1 MRVTDIQAWELFS
14 FDRLRLGNLPQTLV
28 VVGPNGAGKTNLL
41 HLLQVTLAGLD
52 RAAGFSEDAY
62 QALVRFAASRRLDA
76 APADLS
82 AVRLSITLTEPW
94 EHELLTRFIR
104 AAIASGLL
112 QGAPTNA
119 DVSGVIGWI
128 REHITGTLLAP
139 LGSGTVFVEF
149 ADTSSGRWTVGFE
162 FEADGQ
168 QYRWVLDGMPSRGA
182 VLRASDAGRLDVPGY
197 SLAMKVAVDERRVP
211 TQPVT
216 LADLL
221 PPQGEARMLTLDAS
235 PQWAELTREFA
246 VLAGIPLD
254 QAQRQNSYS
263 LANVLQVVLS
273 RGLVLL
279 GDLRQPPQ
287 ADYTVGDVASGPS
300 PADGSR
306 IPVQLFRLKNGSAAD
321 RRQYSEIRDLF
332 GRLTG
337 RSFEVAL
344 ATVPDADGDGSE
356 PGLQISVLVEHGDRD
371 LSIEH
376 AGAGFWEA
384 LLLSAV
390 LPQSAGRV
398 AVLDEPAR
406 NLHPTLQR
414 RLLAEMRRA
423 PGQFIVTTH
432 SPYLVAIQEAADLA
446 GITRFDV
453 HDGATCARRFA
464 AAAEPG
470 SARLLKALGESAD
483 ARALLFARGVV
494 LVEGGTELGALPE
507 WFGKSQTAQR
517 LGTPDALNIAIFS
530 VDGDT
535 SFGTFTTFLHALRIR
550 WAIVCDGAVYKFGTG
565 KKQIFEQVTSAGV
578 EDHRLQQAV
587 GQGAA
592 GSTASFGEL
601 RDAGEDCGIFTL
613 AEDWD
618 SPAESFEAY
627 VESIAP
633 GLLAEAAT
641 VVGRSK
647 PRQGRYAA
655 AATDCPP
662 GVDALYSKLLHHLG
676 QT

>member
-1 MRVTDIQAWELFS
+1 MRVTSIQARELFS
-14 FDRLRLGNLPQTLV
+14 FDTLRLDNLPKTLV
-28 VVGPNGAGKTNLL
+28 AVGSNGAGKTNLL
-41 HLLQVTLAGLD
+41 RLLQVVITGMD
-52 RAAGFSEDAY
+52 RAAVFSNDAY
-62 QALVRFAASRRLDA
+62 KALVRFAESRHVGA

-82 AVRLSITLTEPW
+82 AVRVGITLTESW
-94 EHELLTRFIR
+94 EHELLTRFVR
-104 AAIASGLL
+104 GAIATGLL
-112 QGAPTNA
+112 QGAPANA
-119 DVSGVIGWI
+119 DVSDVIGWI
-128 REHITGTLLAP
+128 REHVTDSLLAP
-139 LGSGTVFVEF
+139 LADGTVFVEF
-149 ADTSSGRWTVGFE
+149 ADTPSGRWTVGFE
-162 FEADGQ
+162 FMADGQ
-168 QYRWVLDGMPSRGA
+168 QYRWVLDGVPSRGA
-182 VLRASDAGRLDVPGY
+182 VLRAADAGRVDVPAY
-197 SLAMKVAVDERRVP
+197 SLAMKLAVDERRVP
-211 TQPVT
+211 AQPLT

-221 PPQGEARMLTLDAS
+221 SPQGEARMLTLDAS

-246 VLAGIPLD
+246 ALAGIPAD
-254 QAQRQNSYS
+254 QRQRQNSYS

-287 ADYTVGDVASGPS
+287 TDYVVGDVGFDPS

-306 IPVQLFRLKNGSAAD
+306 IPVQLFWLKNGSAAD
-321 RRQYSEIRDLF
+321 RSRYLAIQHLF
-332 GRLTG
+332 RRLTG

-344 ATVPDADGDGSE
+344 AAVPHADSDGSE
-356 PGLQISVLVEHGDRD
+356 HGLQISVLVEHGDRD
-371 LSIEH
+371 LPIEYE
-376 AGAGFWEA
+376 GAGVWEA

-414 RLLAEMRRA
+414 RLLAEIRRA

-432 SPYLVAIQEAADLA
+432 SPYLVGIQDIPDLTS
-446 GITRFDV
+446 ITRLDV
-453 HDGATCARRFA
+453 RHGATCARRFE

-470 SARLLKALGESAD
+470 NARLLKALGESAD

-535 SFGTFTTFLHALRIR
+535 GFGTFITFLHALRIR
-550 WAIVCDGAVYKFGTG
+550 WAIVCDGSVYKFGTG

-578 EDHRLQQAV
+578 EDQRLQQAV
-587 GQGAA
+587 DQAA
-592 GSTASFGEL
+592 ADNTATFGEL
-601 RDAGEDCGIFTL
+601 RDTGEGSGIFTL

-618 SPAESFEAY
+618 SPAEGFEAY
-627 VESIAP
+627 VQGIAP
-633 GLLAEAAT
+633 GLLEEAAT
-641 VVGRSK
+641 IVGRSK
-647 PRQGRYAA
+647 PRQGRYVASA
-655 AATDCPP
+655 IGCPP
-662 GVDALYSKLLHHLG
+662 GVDALYGKLLHHLD
-676 QT
+676 QA

>member
-1 MRVTDIQAWELFS
+1 M
-14 FDRLRLGNLPQTLV
+14 
-28 VVGPNGAGKTNLL
+28 
-41 HLLQVTLAGLD
+41 
-52 RAAGFSEDAY
+52 
-62 QALVRFAASRRLDA
+62 RFAAARRVGA
-76 APADLS
+76 APADVS
-82 AVRLSITLTEPW
+82 AVRLGVELTESW
-94 EHELLTRFIR
+94 ERELLARFIR
-104 AAIASGLL
+104 AAIASSLL
-112 QGAPTNA
+112 RDTATNT
-119 DVSGVIGWI
+119 DVSGVTGWA
-128 REHITGTLLAP
+128 REHITDVLLAP
-139 LGSGTVFVEF
+139 LASGTVFVEF
-149 ADTSSGRWTVGFE
+149 ADTPWGPWTVGYE

-168 QYRWVLDGMPSRGA
+168 QYRWVLDGTPSRGA
-182 VLRASDAGRLDVPGY
+182 VLHAGDAGRFDVPAYG
-197 SLAMKVAVDERRVP
+197 LAQKVTLDERRVP
-211 TQPVT
+211 AQPFT

-221 PPQGEARMLTLDAS
+221 PPQGEARTLTLDAG

-246 VLAGIPLD
+246 VLAGIPVD
-254 QAQRQNSYS
+254 QSQRQNCS
-263 LANVLQVVLS
+263 LANVLRVVLS

-279 GDLRQPPQ
+279 EDLRQPPRT
-287 ADYTVGDVASGPS
+287 DYAAGDVASGPS

-306 IPVQLFRLKNGSAAD
+306 IPVQLFRLKNGSAAG
-321 RRQYSEIRDLF
+321 RRQYSEIRALF

-337 RSFEVAL
+337 RSFDVAL
-344 ATVPDADGDGSE
+344 ATVPHAGGDGSE
-356 PGLQISVLVEHGDRD
+356 PGLQISVLVEHGDQD
-371 LSIEH
+371 LPIEH

-390 LPQSAGRV
+390 LPQSAGCV

-423 PGQFIVTTH
+423 PGQFIMTTH
-432 SPYLVAIQEAADLA
+432 SPYLVTIQQTPDLG

-453 HDGATCARRFA
+453 HDGATRACRFA

-535 SFGTFTTFLHALRIR
+535 SFGTFVAFLHALGIR
-550 WAIVCDGAVYKFGTG
+550 WAIVCDGSVYKFGTG
-565 KKQIFEQVTSAGV
+565 KKQIFEQVASAGV
-578 EDHRLQQAV
+578 EDQRLRQAV
-587 GQGAA
+587 DQGAT

-618 SPAESFEAY
+618 SPAESFEAF

-633 GLLAEAAT
+633 ALLTEAAT

-655 AATDCPP
+655 TATDCPP
-662 GVDALYSKLLHHLG
+662 GVDALYAKLLHHLG

>member
-1 MRVTDIQAWELFS
+1 MRVTSIQARELFS
-14 FDRLRLGNLPQTLV
+14 FDALRLSDLPQTLV
-28 VVGPNGAGKTNLL
+28 VVGPNGAGKTSLL
-41 HLLQVTLAGLD
+41 RLLEVTVTALD
-52 RAAGFSEDAY
+52 RAAAFSNEAY
-62 QALVRFAASRRLDA
+62 QALVRFAESRRVGA
-76 APADLS
+76 APADPS
-82 AVRLSITLTEPW
+82 AVRLGVALTEPR
-94 EHELLTRFIR
+94 ERELLTRFIR
-104 AAIASGLL
+104 AAIASDLL
-112 QGAPTNA
+112 RNTATNT
-119 DVSGVIGWI
+119 DVSGVTGWA
-128 REHITGTLLAP
+128 REHITDVLLAP
-139 LGSGTVFVEF
+139 LTSGTVFIEW
-149 ADTSSGRWTVGFE
+149 ADTPQGPWTVGYE
-162 FEADGQ
+162 FQAYGR

-182 VLRASDAGRLDVPGY
+182 VLHAGDAGRLDVPAY
-197 SLAMKVAVDERRVP
+197 ALAQKLALDEQRVP
-211 TQPVT
+211 TQPFT

-221 PPQGEARMLTLDAS
+221 PPPGEARTLTLDAGN
-235 PQWAELTREFA
+235 QWAELTREFA
-246 VLAGIPLD
+246 VLAGIPVD
-254 QAQRQNSYS
+254 QTQRQSYS
-263 LANVLQVVLS
+263 LATVLQVVLS

-279 GDLRQPPQ
+279 GDLRQPPRTGY
-287 ADYTVGDVASGPS
+287 AVADVASAGLS

-321 RRQYSEIRDLF
+321 RHQYSEIRELF
-332 GRLTG
+332 ARLTG

-344 ATVPDADGDGSE
+344 AAVPHTGGDGPDAS
-356 PGLQISVLVEHGDRD
+356 LQISVLVEHGGRD
-371 LSIEH
+371 LPIEH

-384 LLLSAV
+384 LLLSAA

-423 PGQFIVTTH
+423 PGQFIMTTH
-432 SPYLVAIQEAADLA
+432 SPYLVTIQDASDLA
-446 GITRFDV
+446 GITRLDL
-453 HDGATCARRFA
+453 HDGATRACRFA

-517 LGTPDALNIAIFS
+517 LGTPDTLNIAVFS

-535 SFGTFTTFLHALRIR
+535 SFGTFITFLHALGIR
-550 WAIVCDGAVYKFGTG
+550 WAVVCDGAVYKFGTG
-565 KKQIFEQVTSAGV
+565 KKQIFEQAASAGV
-578 EDHRLQQAV
+578 GDQRLRQAA
-587 GQGAA
+587 GEGAA
-592 GSTASFGEL
+592 PAAASFREL
-601 RDAGEDCGIFTL
+601 RDTGEGLGIFTL

-618 SPAESFEAY
+618 SPAEGFEAY
-627 VESIAP
+627 IESIAP

-655 AATDCPP
+655 SATDCPP
-662 GVDALYSKLLHHLG
+662 GIDALYAKLLHHLG
-676 QT
+676 